1 MSLNSRL
8 LLKKMNC
15 MVNTYD
21 LNQFLKKRFSKF
33 EKLFCFLASK
43 ESSTPCLLSFLSYYT
58 AFNFSGLISIKLKS
72 NFFVSVPYKLR
83 TEHAYQAVFINK
95 L

>member
-21 LNQFLKKRFSKF
+21 LNQFLKKRFSNF

-43 ESSTPCLLSFLSYYT
+43 EFSTPCFLSFLSYYT
-58 AFNFSGLISIKLKS
+58 AFKFLDLISFNLKS
-72 NFFVSVPYKLR
+72 NLFIYVPYKMR